1 MNLERDDQKLWRLI
15 KQLNDEDIQRVTT
28 PWKRFSDTVN
38 GKQAAIRPSDNY
50 EDVSYIP
57 VNMEH
62 QREARREQGEED
74 SDTKSD
80 HIQECLTLSG
90 LQAAQPV
97 EKNKKS
103 LDQMESQTKC

>member
-1 MNLERDDQKLWRLI
+1 MEENG
-15 KQLNDEDIQRVTT
+15 NM
-28 PWKRFSDTVN
+28 VN

-80 HIQECLTLSG
+80 HIQECLTLSE
-90 LQAAQPV
+90 LQAAPPV
-97 EKNKKS
+97 EKKQEIARPDGVTNK
-103 LDQMESQTKC
+103 C